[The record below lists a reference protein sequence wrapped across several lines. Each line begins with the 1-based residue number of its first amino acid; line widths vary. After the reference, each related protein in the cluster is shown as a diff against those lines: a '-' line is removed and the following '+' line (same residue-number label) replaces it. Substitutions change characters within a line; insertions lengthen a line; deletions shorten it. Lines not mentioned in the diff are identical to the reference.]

1 MEKKGKTV
9 IPKMRKINLS
19 AQLLDA
25 ITGLVENGSWKP
37 GDKLPNEI
45 ELAASFNVSRNIMR
59 EAMKILNNFG
69 VLESKAGIGTFV
81 SEGARANIHSMRFF
95 DKLKKNTSVEKILET
110 RLVIEPDLAYYACL
124 RATNEEIEELDS
136 LVKAAEKTWKTRNYF
151 FTEDFGFH
159 VRLAQLSQNEILSNL
174 VSTML
179 DQLKNGEYIQFNQY
193 TKPEERN
200 VRFDDHR
207 RIVEALKKRDAL
219 LAQRIMYNHLF
230 GRIRVIN
237 PAYGTDL
244 DLCKRIEAKRQE
256 LEL

>member
-1 MEKKGKTV
+1 MDGKGKAV
-9 IPKMRKINLS
+9 IPKMRKVNLS
-19 AQLLDA
+19 VQLLDA
-25 ITGLVENGSWKP
+25 ITELVENGSWKP

-81 SEGARANIHSMRFF
+81 TEGAQANIHSMRFF
-95 DKLKKNTSVEKILET
+95 EKLKRNTSVEKILET

-124 RATNEEIEELDS
+124 RATNEEIEELDA

-151 FTEDFGFH
+151 YTEDFGFH
-159 VRLAQLSQNEILSNL
+159 MRLAQMSRNDILSNL
-174 VSTML
+174 ISTML
-179 DQLKNGEYIQFNQY
+179 DQLKSGEYIQFNQY

-200 VRFDDHR
+200 IRFDDHR

-219 LAQRIMYNHLF
+219 LAQTIMYDHLF

-237 PAYGTDL
+237 PTYGTDL
-244 DLCKRIEAKRQE
+244 AMCKKIEKKRQKQGS
-256 LEL
+256 